1 MTTIQVEVRKD
12 IRRPLAVVSRQFGDI
27 AHHAR
32 NRVHP
37 DVTFTVLGDDGATC
51 RFRQQVR
58 VAGMLQ
64 SDELV
69 QRRTADGSLVADVV
83 AGANKGMRI
92 VQAFAPLG
100 ADATRVTF
108 RADAPAT
115 GLKRLLKPLF
125 ERALGFSTAGLVD
138 LAPLAGHDG
147 VKNGRHGHHSREK

>member
-1 MTTIQVEVRKD
+1 MATIQVEVHKD

-37 DVTFTVLGDDGATC
+37 DVTFTLLGEDGDSC

-58 VAGMLQ
+58 VVGMLQ

-69 QRRTADGSLVADVV
+69 QRRAADGSLVAEVV
-83 AGANKGMRI
+83 AGASKGMRI

-100 ADATRVTF
+100 ANATRVTF
-108 RADAPAT
+108 RADAPAS

-125 ERALGFSTAGLVD
+125 ERAIRKAVEKGLEEDRRD
-138 LAPLAGHDG
+138 LEERGYG
-147 VKNGRHGHHSREK
+147 G